1 MTRPTTTGSPAAAAQ
16 AGSRG
21 YRIGVDIGG
30 TFTDLTLAD
39 EHGVVAIGK
48 VLTTPDEPAR
58 AIGEV
63 IGEVLART
71 SVPAADVEGVVH
83 GTTLV
88 TNAIIERKGAVTAL
102 LTTAGFR
109 DVVEMGTE
117 RRYELYDLM
126 IELPKPL
133 VPRHLRLEVR
143 ERMLAD
149 GTVERALDE
158 DEVAAI
164 ARELEARGVEALGI
178 AFLHSYANPQ
188 HERAAAAVVAQA
200 APKLRVGLS
209 SDVAPE
215 IREYERASTTL
226 ANVYVQDR
234 VARYLSDLEERIDGL
249 GVTGSLFV
257 MLSNGGIA
265 TVETA
270 KRRPIGLLES
280 GPAAGALAAA
290 AIGGDQGHA
299 DLLSFDM
306 GGTTAKLCMIEDG
319 RPLISTGFEVDRVYR
334 LKAGSGLPIKT
345 PVVDMI
351 EIGVGGGSIAR
362 IDALGLLKVGP
373 DSAGSQPGPVCYG
386 QGGVEPTV
394 TDADLVLGYLN
405 PGYFLGGAMMLD
417 VEAAREAI
425 RERIAEPLGVSVEQA
440 AWGIHRA
447 VNEDMANA
455 ARVHAVERGRE
466 PSLLPLYAF
475 GGAGPVH
482 AAGVARAADVRH
494 VVAPTGAGVL
504 SSAGFLTAPLTFD
517 FVRSH
522 AAKVADLDRATVDG
536 IFAEL
541 EARGGELLVGS
552 GVAPEDVVHE
562 RSAEMRYLGQGF
574 EIRVPVP
581 DADDDWPSSL
591 LRAFEDAYL
600 RLYGRQGPPVPVEVL
615 NWRLVSSGPRPGLSL
630 RLKPDAGVADRG
642 AKGERPAYFGEWVD
656 TPVYA
661 RYGLRPGDTAEG
673 PAIVEERES
682 TLIVPPDAAFTVA
695 DNLSLVVDLKPS
707 LA

>member
-1 MTRPTTTGSPAAAAQ
+1 MTRPTTTSLTAGAQ
-16 AGSRG
+16 TGSRG

-39 EHGVVAIGK
+39 ERGVVAIGK

-71 SVPAADVEGVVH
+71 GVPAADVEGVVH

-109 DVVEMGTE
+109 DVIEMGTE

-149 GTVERALDE
+149 GSVERALDE
-158 DEVAAI
+158 GEVAAI
-164 ARELEARGVEALGI
+164 ARELEGRGVEALGI

-200 APKLRVGLS
+200 APGLRVGLS

-234 VARYLSDLEERIDGL
+234 VARYLTDLEERIDEL
-249 GVTGSLFV
+249 GVAGSLFV

-270 KRRPIGLLES
+270 KQRPIGLLES

-386 QGGVEPTV
+386 RGGIEPTV
-394 TDADLVLGYLN
+394 TDADLVLGYLS
-405 PGYFLGGAMMLD
+405 PGYFLGGAMVLD

-455 ARVHAVERGRE
+455 ARVHVVERGRE

-522 AAKVADLDRATVDG
+522 PAKVAELDRATVDEV
-536 IFAEL
+536 FAEL
-541 EARGGELLVGS
+541 EARGSELLVGS

-562 RSAEMRYLGQGF
+562 RTAEMRYLGQGF
-574 EIRVPVP
+574 EIRVAVP
-581 DADDDWPSSL
+581 DTDDDWRSSL

-630 RLKPDAGVADRG
+630 RLRRAAGAAGGG
-642 AKGERPAYFGEWVD
+642 AKGERPAYFGAWVD
-656 TPVYA
+656 TPVYE

-695 DNLSLVVDLKPS
+695 ENLSLVVDLKPS
-707 LA
+707 RA